1 MCKKARADALQIRPS
16 TIWCEPLPSIQR
28 HKAMPDL
35 PTSPRAARQARERN
49 PNQAC
54 DGSVERRQ
62 NDHRNL
68 LGRIPGKPTVKRLV
82 GFRNLRA
89 YRELN
94 SKFDDFVLSATARS
108 NSKAQQRRY
117 DPGRASIATRRDET
131 NDFYKILGMV
141 PTRLPSH
148 VRDDIAQSIVLAL
161 LEGLLQRD
169 QVSDR
174 VQQFVRDQDRMFPT
188 KFAKFG
194 DSALVSLDEV
204 VFDGGT
210 STRGDTVSRGL
221 WD

>member
-35 PTSPRAARQARERN
+35 PTSRERHGKPAN
-49 PNQAC
+49 EIQIKHVTAALNAGKTITEIC
-54 DGSVERRQ
+54 W
-62 NDHRNL
+62 
-68 LGRIPGKPTVKRLV
+68 GRIPGKPTVKRLV

-94 SKFDDFVLSATARS
+94 SKFDGFVLSATARS